1 MPILSRVFHQIN
13 SFSGEIFNN
22 TKNKFCVVILLR
34 VSSVHPQQRWNE
46 KIKKATFLI
55 FSKAKTLISAAQFLG
70 RFFTSLD
77 WNYYS
82 NVIGALIPKIFA
94 QSTAIVATS
103 ISFEIPSTEAQQSK
117 CNFNYKR
124 QTKFWQTY
132 IDGEFIPVS
141 VKHRSPEFPVT
152 VTPIPWNSLSGM
164 KFGTSCSTFITC
176 AVRFPSYYIFKKKKR
191 PLCTLRLAHTYSY
204 TIYR

>member
-1 MPILSRVFHQIN
+1 MRGNTTQGELSASTTTMKRENQESN
-13 SFSGEIFNN
+13 SFNKQS
-22 TKNKFCVVILLR
+22 KN
-34 VSSVHPQQRWNE
+34 SDH
-46 KIKKATFLI
+46 
-55 FSKAKTLISAAQFLG
+55 AAQFLG

-124 QTKFWQTY
+124 QTKF
-132 IDGEFIPVS
+132 
-141 VKHRSPEFPVT
+141 
-152 VTPIPWNSLSGM
+152 
-164 KFGTSCSTFITC
+164 
-176 AVRFPSYYIFKKKKR
+176 
-191 PLCTLRLAHTYSY
+191 
-204 TIYR
+204 